1 MSELIQQKQKSK
13 EDDPTQ
19 PLVIP
24 KPEEL
29 QEMKF
34 KVDELNIMKKEHE
47 EKLLDEIDNIQ
58 DEMEKEKHKIKVLKL
73 KLNMKN

>member
-1 MSELIQQKQKSK
+1 
-13 EDDPTQ
+13 
-19 PLVIP
+19 
-24 KPEEL
+24 
-29 QEMKF
+29 MKF

-73 KLNMKN
+73 KLNMKNWQSKI